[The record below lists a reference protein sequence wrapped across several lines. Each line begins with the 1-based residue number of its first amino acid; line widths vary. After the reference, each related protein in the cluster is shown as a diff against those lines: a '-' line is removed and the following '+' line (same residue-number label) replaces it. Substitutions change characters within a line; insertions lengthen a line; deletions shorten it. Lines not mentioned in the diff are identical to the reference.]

1 MEDNNYN
8 DGRTYHLVEQRTV
21 PRKIDEVFAYAAN
34 FANSQDWDPGV
45 ESAVQMTDGPIGTG
59 TTFDLTGNFGPGK
72 VKMSYQITEFEPTQ
86 RGVLHGSGKG
96 FKARDEMTFE
106 SVEEGTLINYI
117 ADITL
122 TNALRYLGP
131 LLNGSFR
138 RMGEKALD
146 GLAQTLS
153 K

>member
-1 MEDNNYN
+1 M
-8 DGRTYHLVEQRTV
+8 R
-21 PRKIDEVFAYAAN
+21 
-34 FANSQDWDPGV
+34 
-45 ESAVQMTDGPIGTG
+45 
-59 TTFDLTGNFGPGK
+59 
-72 VKMSYQITEFEPTQ
+72 YQITEIEPNQ
-86 RGVLHGSGKG
+86 RVVLEGTGKG
-96 FKARDEMTFE
+96 FRARDEMTFE
-106 SVEEGTLINYI
+106 SVETGTLISYV

-153 K
+153 Q